1 MSHSPKFALLS
12 TLLLTSV
19 SLLTG
24 CQSAGSPK
32 PRLVEDKVGRLVRTL
47 ATTAESRVVVVK
59 QEADAAGNIT
69 NAMIL
74 AEPSPDVAARLSSV
88 LDLSAKAAAE
98 VTGKGKGEAALEMV
112 SKATRDIARLSARS
126 QGVILFRDGAFQL
139 SQAYV
144 NGAVTREEFK
154 QQLSEMFSKAAQAV
168 EKELSLNP
176 NLSSIPPEAPLDAPE
191 TAGLHGKTLSRLV
204 AAYWS
209 DEAAVKA
216 DFDAAANAVLGNPF
230 LKAASGNPRTPTPAE
245 AAAVLA
251 KVRETA
257 KGSGKDALRKAL
269 VAQFGPE

>member
-1 MSHSPKFALLS
+1 MNHSQKFVPLS

-19 SLLTG
+19 SLITG

-59 QEADAAGNIT
+59 QETDSAGNIT

-88 LDLSAKAAAE
+88 LDLSAKAAVDVA
-98 VTGKGKGEAALEMV
+98 GKGKGEAALEMV

-144 NGAVTREEFK
+144 NGAINKDDFK
-154 QQLSEMFSKAAQAV
+154 AQLSEMFSKAAEAV

-191 TAGLHGKTLSRLV
+191 AAGVHGKTLSLLV

-245 AAAVLA
+245 SAAMLT
-251 KVRETA
+251 KLKETA